1 MSWEQQGKSAKGDDV
16 YSAFDDQGQQDF
28 FGTMSAQQAVNP
40 LAGRKPPPSQWGAP
54 PGTSQKPG
62 SQWGGRPDARPMT
75 SNRASGFGAAHGG
88 FDAFNQRGNTAMQL
102 GPAAPLQRRSENSP
116 EEQCNE
122 MDRQVNILVEESAQ
136 KALEGDFS
144 SALEKAKEAGK
155 KERQLCKQ
163 REQLGLGDQINVDL
177 TYAVHFNLAVMYH
190 RNGLYTEA
198 LNTYSLIVRNKQYA
212 QSGRLRVN
220 MGNIY
225 AEQKKYLLAI
235 KMYRISLDEIPAS
248 DKALRYKIMRNIG
261 NAFVKMGQYKDAI
274 GSYEAVMDGESG
286 EINTGFNLLLCY
298 YALGDVEKLKR
309 TFSKLLTIKVAG
321 YSPDEEEEDD
331 KAKEDVLHSDAL
343 RKEVRE
349 RRRKYLH
356 TVTTAARLIAPML
369 DKDWRI
375 GFDYVIE
382 QLRHYEIKDATA
394 HLASELEMCKGLNYL
409 KYKKYKEAI
418 DCLKSF
424 EKKDKVLRARAA
436 TNLSYLYF
444 LEGDFDSGEKYA
456 DLSVDAD
463 RYNCKALVNKG
474 NFMYVRGEW
483 EKAKQFYESAINVES
498 DCVEAI
504 YNLALANKQMG
515 LYEEALRVFKR
526 VQSII
531 DSVEVVYQI
540 ADLFDIM
547 NDPRAPEWFHR
558 LIGRVPT
565 DPNVLARLGLL
576 NAKEGD
582 ESQAF
587 HYYLE
592 AYRYYQVNMD
602 VISWLGAYFVKNE
615 VYDKAMQFF
624 ERAAQI
630 QPQEVKWQLMVASCH
645 RRRGEYPQAKRMYED
660 IHRRNPDNIECL
672 RYLVH
677 LCKDSGLVDEANEW
691 FKKFKRLESKLDT
704 DRGSLANELGATTSS
719 DPGVRPSSDTPVS
732 NSPKSEAPAESRS
745 AARRRNNDEQKR
757 AARDSDDDVDLPG
770 T

>member
-1 MSWEQQGKSAKGDDV
+1 MHGGGAKSGEDDV
-16 YSAFDDQGQQDF
+16 YSAYDQNQQQQDF
-28 FGTMSAQQAVNP
+28 FSTMSGQSAVNP
-40 LAGRKPPPSQWGAP
+40 LAARKPPPSQWGMP
-54 PGTSQKPG
+54 PGTSQKPQ
-62 SQWGGRPDARPMT
+62 SQWGNRTDARPMT
-75 SNRASGFGAAHGG
+75 SNRASGFGSQGAT
-88 FDAFNQRGNTAMQL
+88 FDAFNQRGNAAMQL
-102 GPAAPLQRRSENSP
+102 GPAPPLQKRSENSP

-122 MDRQVNILVEESAQ
+122 MERQVNILVEESAQ
-136 KALEGDFS
+136 HAVEGDVA

-155 KERQLCKQ
+155 RERQLCKQ
-163 REQLGLGDQINVDL
+163 REQLSLSDQVNVDL
-177 TYAVHFNLAVMYH
+177 TYAVHFNLAAMYH
-190 RNGLYTEA
+190 KNALYTEA

-225 AEQKKYLLAI
+225 TEQKKYLLAI
-235 KMYRISLDEIPAS
+235 KMYRISLDEIPAT
-248 DKALRYKIMRNIG
+248 DRDLRYKIMRNIG

-274 GSYEAVMDGESG
+274 GSYEAVMEGSSD
-286 EINTGFNLLLCY
+286 IVTGFNLLLCY
-298 YALGDVEKLKR
+298 FALGDVDKIKR
-309 TFSKLLTIKVAG
+309 SFTKLLAVRVAG
-321 YSPDEEEEDD
+321 YGPDEDDEDESH
-331 KAKEDVLHSDAL
+331 KEDVLVSDAL
-343 RKEVRE
+343 RKEVRS
-349 RRRKYLH
+349 RRQKFLH
-356 TVTTAARLIAPML
+356 TVTTAARLIAPVL

-375 GFDYVIE
+375 GFDWVIE
-382 QLRHYEIKDATA
+382 QLRHYEIKDSAA

-409 KYKKYKEAI
+409 KFKKYKEAI

-456 DLSVDAD
+456 DLSVEAD

-474 NFMYVRGEW
+474 NFLYVRGEW
-483 EKAKQFYESAINVES
+483 EKAKQYYESAINVEADS
-498 DCVEAI
+498 VEAI

-526 VQSII
+526 LQAII
-531 DSVEVVYQI
+531 DSNEVVYQI
-540 ADLFDIM
+540 ADLYDIM
-547 NDPRAPEWFHR
+547 NDQRASDWFNR

-660 IHRRNPDNIECL
+660 IHRRYPENLECL

-677 LCKDSGLVDEANEW
+677 LCKDSGLMDEANDW
-691 FKKFKRLESKLDT
+691 FKKFKRLETRLDG
-704 DRGSLANELGATTSS
+704 DRGSLAAELASPEQHGAEASASPSASQESPVNEG
-719 DPGVRPSSDTPVS
+719 
-732 NSPKSEAPAESRS
+732 RS
-745 AARRRNNDEQKR
+745 AARHR
-757 AARDSDDDVDLPG
+757 AADERQRKQAEQSDDDVDLPG
-770 T
+770 M